1 MAHTSVKCHAH
12 AFDTPEHPLAVTRTT
27 TTTRCTPLS
36 QTANPRPAAVWLCVC
51 LFAANPNSERKKGT
65 RRDATA
71 ASVAACIPS
80 TQRSTPPAAAVA
92 TSAVSMCPMP
102 GAATPKLTVY
112 LPGMAVRVPSS
123 AAGANSVSAG

>member
-12 AFDTPEHPLAVTRTT
+12 ALHTSLASRIT
-27 TTTRCTPLS
+27 
-36 QTANPRPAAVWLCVC
+36 RPACVAVCVCVC

-80 TQRSTPPAAAVA
+80 TQRSTLPAAAVA